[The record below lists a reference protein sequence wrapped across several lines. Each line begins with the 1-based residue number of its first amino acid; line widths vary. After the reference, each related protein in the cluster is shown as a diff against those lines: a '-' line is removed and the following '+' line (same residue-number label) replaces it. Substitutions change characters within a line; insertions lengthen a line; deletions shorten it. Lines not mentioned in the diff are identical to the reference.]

1 MNLPHP
7 LPDPLAELIAERF
20 AALADPTRI
29 KLLDRLRDGEA
40 SVSELVEATGASQQ
54 NVSKHLRVLADTGL
68 VSRRRDGNFVRYEIA
83 DEMVMRIC
91 SEVCGGIRRTL
102 DELDALVS
110 EREVAR

>member
-20 AALADPTRI
+20 AALAEPTRI

-40 SVSELVEATGASQQ
+40 SVSELVEACGTSQQ
-54 NVSKHLRVLADTGL
+54 NVSKHLRVLADAGL
-68 VSRRRDGNFVRYEIA
+68 VSRRRDGNFARYAIA

-91 SEVCGGIRRTL
+91 GEVCGGIRRSL
-102 DELDALVS
+102 DELDALIGT
-110 EREVAR
+110 EVVR